1 MNSERLNRSVDAAVV
16 GGGPAGLTTAIG
28 LARAGLQTLLI
39 APPAP
44 VDPRTTA
51 LLGASVEL
59 LEDYGVWSHV
69 AEIAAPLSVMRLID
83 DTGRLVR
90 APEVAFDARELDL
103 PTFGY
108 NVLNDALNN
117 ALDAVAASTPGLT
130 RLMAKATAVHPGPDA
145 VVIDT
150 DAGPVTARVAVAA
163 DGSRSLART
172 AAGIDLRTWS
182 YPQSA
187 LVTTFSHERP
197 HLDESVEFHRPA
209 GPFTVVPLK
218 GNRSSLV
225 WVETPDEARRLADL
239 PKAEL
244 EAEIETVSHGL
255 LGPVVID
262 GPVATIPLG
271 GHVAKS
277 FGARRVALVGEAAH
291 RFPPIGAQGLNL
303 SLRDVRDLVATLK
316 DAHARGEDPGSDAT
330 LAAYHG
336 RRRVDVVSR
345 TLGVHALDKSLLS
358 GFLPVQ
364 VARGLGLTLAANVGT
379 IRRFMMRRGLGE
391 GLRRKIANG

>member
-1 MNSERLNRSVDAAVV
+1 MTSERINRTVDAAVI
-16 GGGPAGLTTAIG
+16 GGGPAGLTAAIG

-51 LLGASVEL
+51 LLGSSVEL
-59 LEDYGVWSHV
+59 LEEYGVWSHLV
-69 AEIAAPLSVMRLID
+69 DVAAPLAIMRLID

-90 APEVAFDARELDL
+90 APEVAFDARELEL
-103 PTFGY
+103 PAFGY

-130 RLMAKATAVHPGPDA
+130 RMMGRAHSVRPGEDA
-145 VVIDT
+145 IRIDA
-150 DAGPVTARVAVAA
+150 DGGLVTAKVVVAA
-163 DGSRSLART
+163 DGARSLART
-172 AAGIDLRTWS
+172 AAGIDLKIWD
-182 YPQSA
+182 YPQAA

-197 HLDESVEFHRPA
+197 HMDESVEFHRPA
-209 GPFTVVPLK
+209 GPFTLVPLK

-225 WVETPDEARRLADL
+225 WVETPDQALRLSAL
-239 PKAEL
+239 TKEEL
-244 EAEIETVSHGL
+244 EAKIEETCHGL
-255 LGPVVID
+255 TGPVTID

-303 SLRDVRDLVATLK
+303 SLRDVRDLVATLAE
-316 DAHARGEDPGSDAT
+316 AHGKGADLGSDAV
-330 LAAYHG
+330 LGDYHG
-336 RRRVDVVSR
+336 RRRVDVVTR

-364 VARGLGLTLAANVGT
+364 VARGLGLTLAANVGPV
-379 IRRFMMRRGLGE
+379 RRFMMRRGLGE
-391 GLRRKIANG
+391 GLARKAANA

>member
-1 MNSERLNRSVDAAVV
+1 MNSERLNRTVQAAVV

-28 LARAGLQTLLI
+28 LARAGIETLLI

-51 LLGASVEL
+51 LLGASVAL

-103 PTFGY
+103 PAFGY

-117 ALDAVAASTPGLT
+117 ALDAVAATTPGLT
-130 RLMAKATAVHPGPDA
+130 RLMGRATAVRPGADA
-145 VVIDT
+145 IAIDT
-150 DAGPVTARVAVAA
+150 DAGPVTAKVVVAA
-163 DGSRSLART
+163 DGARSLART
-172 AAGIDLRTWS
+172 AAGIDLRSWS
-182 YPQSA
+182 YPQAA
-187 LVTTFSHERP
+187 LVTTFAHERP
-197 HLDESVEFHRPA
+197 HMDESVEFHRPA

-218 GNRSSLV
+218 GDRSSLV
-225 WVETPDEARRLADL
+225 WVETPDEAQRLAAL

-244 EAEIETVSHGL
+244 EAQIEATAHGL
-255 LGPVVID
+255 LGAVHID

-303 SLRDVRDLVATLK
+303 SLRDVRDLVATLGEVVS
-316 DAHARGEDPGSDAT
+316 RGEDPGADAA
-330 LAAYHG
+330 LAAYHT
-336 RRRVDVVSR
+336 RRRVDVVTR

-391 GLRRKIANG
+391 GMRRRVSNG